1 MKKVCGIESKK
12 ILQMGIAVMAIML
25 MMVPAKTFAN
35 SYGVVEDGSNR
46 TLVPLRMIA
55 DTFSVTVDWDNASKV
70 VTIDNNYKLTLGS
83 KVIKSAGQVIR
94 QMDTQPKMIQGAV
107 YVPVREIAFLF
118 DTPMNWNQAKKEVS
132 YQVGENTYQVSVY
145 PEQVLS
151 KQKVAATKKTV
162 NAGGKKLAL
171 NVVSVNLLAPNTSVH
186 VELAND
192 KLGSVGSLAAIA
204 KKHHAQV
211 AINGNYFDA
220 YSNSSSRT
228 VYNGLVMNGERVKVF
243 DPKFSVFYVLKD
255 GNVGIL
261 PGDQFM
267 QLFDEGNVQ
276 EAIQVGPR
284 LVTNGSVTVDPI
296 AEGFSSHKILSSPG
310 ARSAIGILP
319 NRQLIF
325 VTTSGATVQ
334 QLASAMKQLG
344 AVDAMNSDG
353 GASSGL
359 YAQGKYIT
367 PTGRDIAVGL
377 LVK

>member
-1 MKKVCGIESKK
+1 MSFS
-12 ILQMGIAVMAIML
+12 LHTPSTYAS
-25 MMVPAKTFAN
+25 

-70 VTIDNNYKLTLGS
+70 VTIDNKYKLTLGS
-83 KVIKSAGQVIR
+83 KKIKSAGQFIR

-107 YVPVREIAFLF
+107 YVPVREVAFLF

-151 KQKVAATKKTV
+151 KPKVAVTKKTV
-162 NAGGKKLAL
+162 NAGGKKLTL

-220 YSNSSSRT
+220 YSNSSYRT

-243 DPKFSVFYVLKD
+243 DTKFSVFYVLKD

-261 PGDQFM
+261 PGDKFM
-267 QLFDEGNVQ
+267 KLFEEGNVQ
-276 EAIQVGPR
+276 EAIQVGPS

-367 PTGRDIAVGL
+367 PPGRDIAVGL